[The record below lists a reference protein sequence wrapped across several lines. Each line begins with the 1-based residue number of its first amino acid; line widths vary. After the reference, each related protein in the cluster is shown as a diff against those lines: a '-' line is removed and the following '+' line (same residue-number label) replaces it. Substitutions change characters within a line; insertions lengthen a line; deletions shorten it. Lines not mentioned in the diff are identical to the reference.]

1 MICEG
6 RANNCFASKPSQYP
20 TPGKGKEGT
29 CVATLI
35 FPGSPQAG
43 ELVRRGDPVTRDR
56 GLQSPIPAFRGSVV
70 REGDNPISGAI
81 ADVVG
86 RSLDP
91 AKPCLLEQ
99 PSQATPR
106 IRFSNT
112 LGAPQLL
119 TDVIKAL
126 RVGGL
131 RAAE

>member
-1 MICEG
+1 
-6 RANNCFASKPSQYP
+6 
-20 TPGKGKEGT
+20 
-29 CVATLI
+29 
-35 FPGSPQAG
+35 
-43 ELVRRGDPVTRDR
+43 VTRGR

-131 RAAE
+131 CAAKNDPGILHGGGGDTAASDDATQLRDDARRISQRFQHGMAQNRVEDPVAER